1 MLLHLLRRFIK
12 AILDPLVDD
21 TKIAIDEVKQR
32 VEDAGFTWALD
43 RPTGEPF
50 EISTTRAVINA
61 YRLWARGLLP
71 YAGSDCRGM
80 AWDTQLPQS
89 VHPLRHGVVCQDL

>member
-43 RPTGEPF
+43 RPT
-50 EISTTRAVINA
+50 
-61 YRLWARGLLP
+61 
-71 YAGSDCRGM
+71 
-80 AWDTQLPQS
+80 
-89 VHPLRHGVVCQDL
+89 